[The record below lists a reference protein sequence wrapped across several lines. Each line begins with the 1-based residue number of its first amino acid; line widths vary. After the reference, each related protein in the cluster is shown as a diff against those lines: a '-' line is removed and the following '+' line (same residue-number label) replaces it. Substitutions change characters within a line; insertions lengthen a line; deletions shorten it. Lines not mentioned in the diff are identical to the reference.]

1 MDDPDEGLSWLISDF
16 KTRVVDVAHAI
27 VVSADG
33 IPLAVSD
40 TIRPDNV
47 SKLCAIT
54 SGLVGLADGAARMFD
69 GGMVAQSLVEMDRGT
84 MLVRAIGGGSH
95 LAVLANLDCDMEVV
109 VYEMRLLAEAVGHVL
124 TPARRRALPCI
135 PVALVS
141 PYVGSVAGRN
151 GDGPYLD
158 LDREAWRGL
167 RASTPMSLTAGEL
180 EQVRGLADPIQ
191 LSEVADIYLPLSRLL
206 RLYFEASAG
215 LRETVGAFLGQR
227 IRPAPFIIA
236 VAGSVAVGKSTT
248 ARVLRT
254 LISQWPQIPRTEL
267 VTTDSFLYP
276 NAVLERRGL
285 ANRKGFPES
294 YDRRALLRF
303 VQQVRAG
310 APEVTAPVYS
320 HLAYD
325 ILPRQRQRV
334 RRPDVLILEGINVLQ
349 PAPAG
354 ALALADF
361 FDFSVYVD
369 ARADH
374 IRQWFLARLHALR
387 ETAFT
392 DPQSPFRAL
401 AEASVEQVDAFGIQV
416 WKTIN
421 EVNLTENIQPTRAR
435 ATLVLHK
442 GADHAVTRVRLRRF

>member
-1 MDDPDEGLSWLISDF
+1 MALTVEELDEL
-16 KTRVVDVAHAI
+16 
-27 VVSADG
+27 
-33 IPLAVSD
+33 
-40 TIRPDNV
+40 
-47 SKLCAIT
+47 
-54 SGLVGLADGAARMFD
+54 
-69 GGMVAQSLVEMDRGT
+69 RG
-84 MLVRAIGGGSH
+84 R
-95 LAVLANLDCDMEVV
+95 
-109 VYEMRLLAEAVGHVL
+109 
-124 TPARRRALPCI
+124 
-135 PVALVS
+135 
-141 PYVGSVAGRN
+141 
-151 GDGPYLD
+151 
-158 LDREAWRGL
+158 
-167 RASTPMSLTAGEL
+167 
-180 EQVRGLADPIQ
+180 ADPIQ
-191 LSEVADIYLPLSRLL
+191 LSEVEDIYLPLSRLL
-206 RLYFEASAG
+206 RLYYQASAG
-215 LRETVGAFLGQR
+215 LRETVGAFLGEE

-254 LISQWPQIPRTEL
+254 LISRWPQRPHTEL
-267 VTTDSFLYP
+267 VTTDNFLYP
-276 NAVLERRGL
+276 NAVLEQRGL
-285 ANRKGFPES
+285 TSRKGFPES

-310 APEVTAPVYS
+310 APQVTAPVYS

-325 ILPRQRQRV
+325 IVPGQRQSV

-354 ALALADF
+354 ALTLADF
-361 FDFSVYVD
+361 LDFSIYVD

-374 IRQWFLARLHALR
+374 IQQWFLARLHALR

-401 AEASVEQVDAFGIQV
+401 TQASAEEVDAFGTQV

-442 GADHAVTRVRLRRF
+442 GADHSVTRVRLRRF